1 MVVATI
7 GYAAGDRGSGLA
19 YARLMGNGATR
30 LIRRVFRTADPG
42 DDRAVAYG
50 AITAVADA
58 MAKRRIRGA
67 RFVIGNAAVAAE
79 LANRGD
85 VPDPLALTYVRLR
98 CALNALGA
106 SVALGTTDELTQRA
120 RAEIAL
126 NLAA

>member
-1 MVVATI
+1 MLVATV
-7 GYAAGDRGSGLA
+7 GYAAGEGGVGLA
-19 YARLMGNGATR
+19 YARLMGSGAAR
-30 LIRRVFRTADPG
+30 VVRRVFRTADPG

-58 MAKRRIRGA
+58 LAKRRLRGV

-79 LANRGD
+79 IANRSG
-85 VPDPLALTYVRLR
+85 VPDPLMLAHVRLR
-98 CALNALGA
+98 CALNALDA
-106 SVALGTTDELTQRA
+106 SVTLGTADELTQRA